1 MKIINKIIICGSVIY
16 LIPQS
21 TITILSLYGMYS
33 IFKNDKIEDI
43 KRNIYDIVD
52 GINYIILENT
62 K

>member
-1 MKIINKIIICGSVIY
+1 
-16 LIPQS
+16 
-21 TITILSLYGMYS
+21 MYS